1 MTGRTVRLKAFPT
14 GRTNGEV
21 PLFTLYLYPTS
32 QADSLLVGEDTEPS
46 LLELDQAPRLQIPLS
61 AVLLFQTYHAGA
73 GSQYYVRADQGPV
86 RVYRRRLEE
95 ATPDNEARTRPAWQ
109 MVAQLDE

>member
-1 MTGRTVRLKAFPT
+1 MPGRTVHLKAFPT

-32 QADSLLVGEDTEPS
+32 QSDSLLVGEDTEPS
-46 LLELDQAPRLQIPLS
+46 LLALDQAPRLQIPPS

-73 GSQYYVRADQGPV
+73 GSQYYVRADKGPV

-95 ATPDNEARTRPAWQ
+95 AMPGNEASARPAWQ
-109 MVAQLDE
+109 LVAHLD